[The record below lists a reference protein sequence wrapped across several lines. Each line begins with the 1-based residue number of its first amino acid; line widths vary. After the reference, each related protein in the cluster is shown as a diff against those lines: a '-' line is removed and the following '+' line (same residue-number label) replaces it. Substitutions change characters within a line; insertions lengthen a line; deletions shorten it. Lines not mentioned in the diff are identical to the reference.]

1 MTKAHKLFL
10 KWLLQFNLIFFFAY
24 FAFEQ
29 GLVFKIISSDRSY
42 ITSLILLIFILVS
55 FHCAFYT
62 FKISGELNKA
72 HIIKK
77 SLLKENVKLKI
88 FDENLILTS
97 KGEISNGIVCDYF
110 KDLIGLKKS
119 GASSHVQILDT
130 YIKKTTGVYE
140 FGWFCSDIMLKLG
153 LIGTVIGFIIML
165 SSLADITTF
174 DVTLLQGVLTTMGS
188 GMGVALY
195 TTLSALV
202 TGVLIAVQYYN
213 LESGC
218 EELFS
223 VLNQISEVSI
233 NKSL

>member
-1 MTKAHKLFL
+1 MTRAHKLFL
-10 KWLLQFNLIFFFAY
+10 KWVLQFNLIFFFLY
-24 FAFEQ
+24 FIFDQ
-29 GLVFKIISSDRSY
+29 GLIYKILSSDKSY
-42 ITSLILLIFILVS
+42 ITSLILIIFIFVS
-55 FHCAFYT
+55 AHCALFT
-62 FKISGELNKA
+62 FKISAELNKA

-77 SLLKENVKLKI
+77 SLLNENVKLKI
-88 FDENLILTS
+88 IQNSLILTS
-97 KGEISNGIVCDYF
+97 KGEISDGIVSDYF
-110 KDLIGLKKS
+110 KDLIGLKKN
-119 GASSHVQILDT
+119 GATSHVQILDS
-130 YIKKTTGVYE
+130 YVKKTVGFYE

-195 TTLSALV
+195 TTLSALT

-223 VLNQISEVSI
+223 VLNQISEISI
-233 NKSL
+233 DNSM

>member
-1 MTKAHKLFL
+1 MTRAHKLFL
-10 KWLLQFNLIFFFAY
+10 KWLLQFNLIFFFLY
-24 FAFEQ
+24 FIFDQ
-29 GLVFKIISSDRSY
+29 GLIYKILSSDKSY
-42 ITSLILLIFILVS
+42 ITSLILIIFIFVS
-55 FHCAFYT
+55 AHCALFT
-62 FKISGELNKA
+62 FKISAELNKA

-77 SLLKENVKLKI
+77 SLLNENVKLKI
-88 FDENLILTS
+88 IQNSLILTS
-97 KGEISNGIVCDYF
+97 KGEISDGIVSDYF
-110 KDLIGLKKS
+110 KDLIVLKNN
-119 GASSHVQILDT
+119 GATSHVQILDS
-130 YIKKTTGVYE
+130 YVKKTVGFYE

-195 TTLSALV
+195 TTLSALT

-223 VLNQISEVSI
+223 VLNQISEISI
-233 NKSL
+233 DNSM

>member
-1 MTKAHKLFL
+1 MIICCHC
-10 KWLLQFNLIFFFAY
+10 AY
-24 FAFEQ
+24 ATF
-29 GLVFKIISSDRSY
+29 IISS
-42 ITSLILLIFILVS
+42 
-55 FHCAFYT
+55 
-62 FKISGELNKA
+62 ELNKA

-77 SLLKENVKLKI
+77 NLLRANVQLKI
-88 FDENLILTS
+88 IDDNLILSS
-97 KGEISNGIVCDYF
+97 KGIVSNGIVADYF
-110 KDLIGLKKS
+110 KDLLDLKNNGLNGHS
-119 GASSHVQILDT
+119 QILES
-130 YIKKTTGVYE
+130 YVKKTNGYYE
-140 FGWFCSDIMLKLG
+140 LGWFSADLMLKLG

-165 SSLADITTF
+165 GSLSDITTF

-202 TGVLIAVQYYN
+202 TGVLIALQYFN

-233 NKSL
+233 NKSF

>member
-1 MTKAHKLFL
+1 MTRDHKLFL
-10 KWLLQFNLIFFFAY
+10 KWMVQFGMIFFFIY
-24 FAFEQ
+24 FVYDQ
-29 GLVFKIISSDRSY
+29 DLILKILSSDRSY
-42 ITSLILLIFILVS
+42 ITSLILFLFFVVSTHCSYFTFI
-55 FHCAFYT
+55 
-62 FKISGELNKA
+62 ISSELNKA

-77 SLLKENVKLKI
+77 NLLRENVKLRI
-88 FDENLILTS
+88 VDERLILTS
-97 KGEISNGIVCDYF
+97 KGEISSGIVCDYF
-110 KDLIGLKKS
+110 KDLIGLKKG
-119 GASSHVQILDT
+119 GATTHVQILET
-130 YIKKTTGVYE
+130 YIKKTINYYE

-165 SSLADITTF
+165 GSLSDITTF

-202 TGVLIAVQYYN
+202 AGVLIAIQYFN

-223 VLNQISEVSI
+223 VLNQISEISI
-233 NKSL
+233 DSSL